1 MITKLLAP
9 RDSASPIASFNPAH
23 RDMFRLML
31 PQISASLRINT
42 NRESRLPPYRYD
54 ATVCH
59 GLQLGLWWDAERPQ
73 TQHRCELLTP
83 LVHVTMRSRR
93 RSDLSCPTKWPAIR
107 SYVSC

>member
-1 MITKLLAP
+1 MITRLLAP

-59 GLQLGLWWDAERPQ
+59 GLQLGLGWMQSGPRLSTDANF
-73 TQHRCELLTP
+73 
-83 LVHVTMRSRR
+83 
-93 RSDLSCPTKWPAIR
+93 
-107 SYVSC
+107 